1 MSHKTAYRTLTSPD
15 LNELETQVNDYIKS
29 IYKNEHHEEIKVN
42 DITTF
47 SMKEN
52 YIAAVTYSYA
62 KKKSLS
68 FEVPFETAKPE
79 IS

>member
-1 MSHKTAYRTLTSPD
+1 MSHKTAYSTFSNPD

-29 IYKNEHHEEIKVN
+29 LYKNEHREDMKIN

-47 SMKEN
+47 SVKEN
-52 YIAAVTYSYA
+52 YIAAITYSYA

-68 FEVPFETAKPE
+68 IEVPFETAKPE
-79 IS
+79 NG